1 VTVKVDHINVS
12 VARSFDAMYTNK
24 LVPPIGLFEL
34 VRVLAL
40 ENCGLEGGYLKLIGK
55 LRHLRYLGLK
65 GTRIRELPEELGRL
79 EFLQVLM
86 LEETGIEELPTSL
99 GQLKKLMCL
108 RADKK
113 TRVPDWIGKLTSLV
127 ELMMFPGAES
137 KSFVKELGKLTD
149 LRVLDTDIIVQD
161 EEQARDLLESLSN
174 LQKIEI
180 IKMPKMFGY
189 KLHEDTF
196 VQHSLILCRNLRKL
210 DICVFCFPRMPESI
224 DPGVLPNLFSMSIV
238 LMELCQRDMEIIGW
252 FQKLCFLYLVVRRV
266 LSSIISISSG
276 DGLFQ
281 NLKYF
286 HARFSLPMFV
296 KQGAMPSL
304 EHIELLISLRN
315 VNIDNLDLVSGLGN
329 LTSLQ
334 LCTVNISCTDCCAAE
349 VEEVEDMV
357 RHAVGSNPNRPTLK
371 IVRTVE
377 EKMVNDSGLLGPQRR
392 RVCTCCPVF
401 TITCLSV
408 SLIPSKINNSTRAT
422 LWGRTSR
429 QLELYQAMHLKVEKL
444 GELPVPPINLED
456 AILVVLISTH
466 NVIYE

>member
-1 VTVKVDHINVS
+1 MKLDPGMHIDMHLVSFGKSGVTVKVDHINVS

-34 VRVLAL
+34 VRVL
-40 ENCGLEGGYLKLIGK
+40 
-55 LRHLRYLGLK
+55 
-65 GTRIRELPEELGRL
+65 
-79 EFLQVLM
+79 
-86 LEETGIEELPTSL
+86 
-99 GQLKKLMCL
+99 
-108 RADKK
+108 D
-113 TRVPDWIGKLTSLV
+113 
-127 ELMMFPGAES
+127 
-137 KSFVKELGKLTD
+137 
-149 LRVLDTDIIVQD
+149 
-161 EEQARDLLESLSN
+161 
-174 LQKIEI
+174 
-180 IKMPKMFGY
+180 
-189 KLHEDTF
+189 
-196 VQHSLILCRNLRKL
+196 SLILCRNLRKL

-408 SLIPSKINNSTRAT
+408 SLIPSKINNS
-422 LWGRTSR
+422 GQDSGD
-429 QLELYQAMHLKVEKL
+429 E
-444 GELPVPPINLED
+444 PVVNWNFIKQC
-456 AILVVLISTH
+456 I
-466 NVIYE
+466 